1 MSIRQRLV
9 WTVPVETEQ
18 TILESLLEVARGK
31 SQEGQRPITAR
42 EQIMAGKVLATLKKL
57 DLAQQALELRRERQQ
72 GRLSEVSLAGLVGDA
87 ERRAEIRRREHET

>member
-1 MSIRQRLV
+1 MSSTNRIV
-9 WTVPVETEQ
+9 WTIPVETEQ

-42 EQIMAGKVLATLKKL
+42 ERISAGKVLATLKKL
-57 DLAQQALELRRERQQ
+57 DLAQQALQLRRERQE
-72 GRLSEVSLAGLVGDA
+72 GKASEVSLAGLVGDA